1 MSTTL
6 EKLQAEVEA
15 EMISDPAVHL
25 SKLEDDVSNWRGIL
39 GFLGIG
45 TLLGLALSYI
55 GASNGKQGPAFSYM
69 MLVNP
74 ITITFLIFSA
84 TMLTFFLYFLKIY
97 NKDAKKL
104 KVLRSSN
111 SVVNIE
117 ANRKRFWTELGFILD
132 KEYDVLIPITQ
143 RKNGDEFKSPADAYN
158 MYLSQEVNGVRRI
171 IQLENLVP
179 YLVSREIVKRTA

>member
-45 TLLGLALSYI
+45 TLLG
-55 GASNGKQGPAFSYM
+55 PAFYYM
-69 MLVNP
+69 MLINP

-143 RKNGDEFKSPADAYN
+143 RKNGDEFKSPAEAYN
-158 MYLSQEVNGVRRI
+158 MYLSQEVNGVQSI